1 MLRRWFAP
9 QADGS
14 PRANP
19 ARVVAAVGAAVLG
32 VLLLTFA
39 ALGWHEYEEE
49 RHHVDER
56 NALLGRLFIDAAT
69 RNVEAAALAAATLAE
84 PLTRGTEPD
93 GPEIRAAMAQTLVNL
108 PFLRSL
114 GIVDA
119 TGWVLSAT
127 EGAAGGSVLDLAPL
141 GPMPEPGRDRLGRF
155 VAGRGLADLLVGS
168 TSSTQ
173 PAGVGFLP
181 LVYGVAMPHGQRV
194 YLVALINA
202 SAFATFQQASL
213 GDDDAAAAITTFDG
227 QLVAATRGVSHV
239 PGSSVAG
246 LAPFTRFL
254 PAREHGLWAGE
265 GLRPGEQQAAFRVS
279 ATRPIAV
286 LVEYSARSALR
297 NWLAKIR
304 NILVAAAL
312 ALAFVALM
320 MAVAIRSANSRE
332 QAYGRLAS
340 ARAQVMHR
348 EQELN
353 VTVRSLQEL
362 IFRTDVRGVFTFA
375 NERRWSAVA
384 GKGVVVGAH
393 LWDFVDAAQRDA
405 ARALFDLD
413 LADSGVRR
421 AQLVIRGKGTA
432 DHTFDVSVMPLIDRG
447 AIVGFAGSA
456 VDVSAL
462 VAAEQRLRAQLAFT
476 AELIE
481 ASPMPSSVTDADRR
495 YLLVNRAWEAFTGR
509 RREDAVGH
517 EAGAHLAPHER
528 EASQREDREVLAT
541 GLPARY
547 EAVYVHADG
556 SPRDVVVNKL
566 RVPDHDGRPAGV
578 MSVVMDVTEF
588 REAER
593 ATTAARVAAEEAS
606 SAKSEFIANIS
617 HELRTPLQSIIGFS
631 ELGGLRAREHER
643 FAAMFG
649 DIHSAGRR
657 MLALVND
664 LLDVAKIESAIG
676 SVDLERSDLRPLLR
690 EVADE
695 LRVLAGKRG
704 QSIDLE
710 LPESPVLAKVDP
722 SRLQQVMRNL
732 LANALRFAP
741 DGSHVQVQ
749 AGYNAKAEPR
759 FSVCDRGPGVPEAE
773 LESIFEA
780 FVQSSRT
787 KDGSGGTGLGLA
799 ICRKIVQA
807 HGGRIH
813 AENRAGGGA
822 AFHVV
827 LPARGEV
834 ETLPSPL

>member
-1 MLRRWFAP
+1 MLRRWFADP
-9 QADGS
+9 ADGT

-39 ALGWHEYEEE
+39 ALGWHEYQEE
-49 RHHVDER
+49 RIHIDER
-56 NALLGRLFIDAAT
+56 NALLARLFIDSAT
-69 RNVEAAALAAATLAE
+69 RNVEGAALAAATLAE
-84 PLTRGTEPD
+84 PLTRGAEPD

-108 PFLRSL
+108 PFVRSL
-114 GIVDA
+114 GVVDA
-119 TGWVLSAT
+119 TGWVLAAT
-127 EGAAGGSVLDLAPL
+127 DGAASGSVIDLSLL
-141 GPMPEPGRDRLGRF
+141 GALPEPGRDRLGRF
-155 VAGRGLADLLVGS
+155 VPGRGLADLLVGRAAAA
-168 TSSTQ
+168 Q

-181 LVYGVAMPHGQRV
+181 LVYGVAALHGQRV

-202 SAFATFQQASL
+202 SAFATFQQVSL

-227 QLVAATRGVSHV
+227 QLVAATRGVPLV
-239 PGSSVAG
+239 PGTSVAQ
-246 LAPFTRFL
+246 LAPFTLFL
-254 PAREHGLWAGE
+254 PAREHGGWSGA
-265 GLRPGEQQAAFRVS
+265 GLRQGEQQAAFRVS

-286 LVEYSARSALR
+286 LVEYSANSALVH
-297 NWLAKIR
+297 WLDKIR
-304 NILVAAAL
+304 NLIVAATL
-312 ALAFVALM
+312 AMAFVALM

-340 ARAQVMHR
+340 ARAQVVHR

-375 NERRWSAVA
+375 NERRWSAVV
-384 GKGVVVGAH
+384 GRGVVVGAH
-393 LWDFVDAAQRDA
+393 LWDYVGPAQRDT

-413 LADSGVRR
+413 QADSGVRR
-421 AQLVIRGKGTA
+421 AQLVIHGKGTA
-432 DHTFDVSVMPLIDRG
+432 DHTFDVSVMPLVDSG

-462 VAAEQRLRAQLAFT
+462 VAAEQRLRAQLSFT

-481 ASPMPSSVTDADRR
+481 ASPMASSVTDPDRR
-495 YLLVNRAWEAFTGR
+495 YLLVNRAWETFTGR
-509 RREDAVGH
+509 RREDAVGGI
-517 EAGAHLAPHER
+517 AGAHLAPHE
-528 EASQREDREVLAT
+528 REDREVLAT

-566 RVPDHDGRPAGV
+566 RVPGHDGRPAGV
-578 MSVVMDVTEF
+578 LSVVIDVTEF

-606 SAKSEFIANIS
+606 RARSEFIANIS

-695 LRVLAGKRG
+695 LRVLAAKQG
-704 QSIDLE
+704 QSIDLV
-710 LPESPVLAKVDP
+710 LPESPVLAKVDTT
-722 SRLQQVMRNL
+722 RMQQVARNL
-732 LANALRFAP
+732 MANALRFAP
-741 DGSHVQVQ
+741 DGSAIEVQ

-759 FSVCDRGPGVPEAE
+759 FSVCDRGPGVPESE

-807 HGGRIH
+807 HGGHIH
-813 AENRAGGGA
+813 AENRDGGGA